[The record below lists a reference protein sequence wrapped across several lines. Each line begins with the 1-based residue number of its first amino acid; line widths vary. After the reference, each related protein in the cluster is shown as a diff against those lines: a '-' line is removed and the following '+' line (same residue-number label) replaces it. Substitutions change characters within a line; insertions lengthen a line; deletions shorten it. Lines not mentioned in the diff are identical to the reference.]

1 MKNSDRHLYF
11 VTCAPGIEPMLHHE
25 LTALRLARVERQ
37 VGGCVFEGSERDCV
51 RANLH
56 LRTAIRVLRR
66 LKRFEAHDEA
76 ALYSVAREIEWEHL
90 IGPDASLVIDA
101 QSRDSELN
109 HTRYVE
115 QLVKDAIVDR
125 FRAQTGERPSVDK
138 DDFDLRVHVHIARN
152 RVTLSIDTSG
162 HSLHRRG
169 WRLHQGR
176 APLSET
182 SAAGIVLHSGW
193 DRRAP
198 LLDPFCGS
206 GTILIEAALI
216 ASNTAPGI
224 FRKQFGF
231 ERWLTNNPVIIEHER
246 EKARKEVKMPRKL
259 SILGWDSDGGRIEE
273 ARENIE
279 SAGMQDIVKV
289 EQAPARDF
297 APRRG
302 WNAMIVTNPPYGERV
317 GDVRQLLPVYRE
329 FGQTLREHCSGSCLV
344 LLSGN
349 EELAGELGFRSALSL
364 GIKNGPID
372 CELIKVEV

>member
-1 MKNSDRHLYF
+1 MKNPDRHLYF
-11 VTCAPGIEPMLHHE
+11 VTCAPGLEPVLHRE
-25 LTALRLARVERQ
+25 LDDLKLARVERQ
-37 VGGCVFEGSERDCV
+37 VGGCVFEGTRRDCV

-66 LKRFEAHDEA
+66 LERFEVHDED
-76 ALYSVAREIEWEHL
+76 ALYAMARDIEWERL
-90 IGPDASLVIDA
+90 IRPDASIVIDA
-101 QSRDSELN
+101 QSRDSNLN

-125 FRAQTGERPSVDK
+125 FRALTGERPSVDK
-138 DDFDLRVHVHIARN
+138 QDFDLRVHLHLARN
-152 RVTLSIDTSG
+152 RATLSVDTSG

-169 WRLHQGR
+169 WRVHQGR

-182 SAAGIVLHSGW
+182 SAAGVVLHSGW

-216 ASNTAPGI
+216 ASNIAAGS
-224 FRKQFGF
+224 FREEFGF
-231 ERWLTNNPVIIEHER
+231 ERWLDHDPRVVAAER
-246 EKARKEVKMPRKL
+246 ESAKKAIRVPKKL
-259 SILGWDSDGGRIEE
+259 SILGWDRDPQRIEE

-279 SAGMQDIVKV
+279 SAGVQDLVKV
-289 EQAPARDF
+289 ERAPVRDF
-297 APRRG
+297 APRPG
-302 WNAMIVTNPPYGERV
+302 WNAWIVTNPPYGERV
-317 GDVRQLLPVYRE
+317 GDVRQLIPLYRE
-329 FGQTLREHCSGSCLV
+329 FGANLRERCSGYQLA

-349 EELAGELGFRSALSL
+349 EELASELGFNRAYSITL
-364 GIKNGPID
+364 KNGAID

>member
-1 MKNSDRHLYF
+1 
-11 VTCAPGIEPMLHHE
+11 MLHKE
-25 LTALRLARVERQ
+25 LDALKLARVERQ

-66 LKRFEAHDEA
+66 LARFEALDEK
-76 ALYSVAREIEWEHL
+76 ALYEVAREVEWETL
-90 IGPDASLVIDA
+90 IAPDARIVIDA
-101 QSRDSELN
+101 QSRDSNLN

-125 FRAQTGERPSVDK
+125 FREQTGERPSVDK

-152 RVTLSIDTSG
+152 RATLSVDTSG

-198 LLDPFCGS
+198 LLDPFCGTA
-206 GTILIEAALI
+206 TILIEAALI

-246 EKARKEVKMPRKL
+246 EKARKAVKIPRKL
-259 SILGWDSDGGRIEE
+259 SILGWDSDETRIDE

-279 SAGMQDIVKV
+279 SAGMQDLIRV
-289 EQAPARDF
+289 ERAQVRDF
-297 APRRG
+297 APRAG
-302 WNAMIVTNPPYGERV
+302 WNAMIVTNPPYGERI
-317 GDVRQLLPVYRE
+317 GDVRKLVPLYRE
-329 FGQTLREHCSGSCLV
+329 FGKTLREHCSGSCLV

-349 EELAGELGFRSALSL
+349 DELAAELGFSSAYSL
-364 GIKNGPID
+364 GLKNGSID